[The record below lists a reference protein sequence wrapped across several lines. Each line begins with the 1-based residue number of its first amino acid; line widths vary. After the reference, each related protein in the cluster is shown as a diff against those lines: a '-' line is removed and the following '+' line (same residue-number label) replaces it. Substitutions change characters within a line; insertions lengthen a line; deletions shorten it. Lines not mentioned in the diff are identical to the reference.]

1 MFTSLLVS
9 SLGCDQNDSTECTE
23 TIHLVEDYFRV
34 DTVKTCSIKIEINP
48 IHNSYTFAE
57 PIDFTVEVLNID
69 TVCCRL
75 VYYYPDYSTFGPW
88 TMMANLVQEP
98 EIRDVLEYPNKSIL
112 SSQLYFNETIQDHA
126 QVLQPGSSITDT
138 ISLSDISIYKV
149 GEYLPKGEYLLNVYY
164 YGISSNYI
172 NFEVIN

>member
-1 MFTSLLVS
+1 
-9 SLGCDQNDSTECTE
+9 
-23 TIHLVEDYFRV
+23 
-34 DTVKTCSIKIEINP
+34 
-48 IHNSYTFAE
+48 
-57 PIDFTVEVLNID
+57 
-69 TVCCRL
+69 
-75 VYYYPDYSTFGPW
+75 
-88 TMMANLVQEP
+88 MMANLVQEP